1 MGGKV
6 DNAINKGGAPYC
18 FRLGGQNHHNIGS
31 LLPPLGK
38 QPRFMQLY
46 FHDTDNELNNRVTS
60 LNGEG
65 KNSLQPEIVEGLSQ
79 MIYEHNEIAKVC
91 KMARERME
99 NEDLEHVQLRLRA
112 ARSKDDK
119 QFNLPTVNEFAAL
132 IVGNGETEKRAR
144 DIVIHERA
152 RGLQRISEL
161 HPKFMAMQYPLMFPY
176 GEDGYRLGIEHADAA
191 TTSRKKRKTV
201 TMREYYSYRF
211 QERWKNGKLIDGIC
225 VLCGRLRQQF
235 MCDAFTC
242 VEETRLDYV
251 RHNQKTIR
259 KYSLRGLT
267 DAVAAGEITPA
278 SLGQRIVLPPSYP
291 NCFRNLFQ
299 LYQDGL
305 AICRWAGPPDLFI
318 TFTCNPKWEEISEFL
333 KAIPGQ
339 WPEDRPDILA
349 RVFKIKL
356 DELIVDL
363 TKRAF
368 FGETLAVIY
377 TVEFQKRGLPHAH
390 ICLFLRPES
399 KQTDPSEIDKIISA
413 ELPDKEQDPTGYEAV
428 VQFMLHGPCGEAR
441 TSSPCMV
448 DGKCSKYYP
457 RDFCSHTSVSDDG
470 YPVYRRRKDGKEAE
484 KNDHTLDNRFVVPH
498 NIDLLVKYQ
507 AHLNGVTNI
516 GQSNTYSSTC
526 PKGRIWHTQACMK
539 YVSASEACWRVFAFE
554 IQYKQPPVQRL
565 PYHLEFEQDIF
576 FEDSEAADDVLQ
588 RVGDAKMTLTE
599 WMVTNQKHE
608 DARSLTYAEFP
619 TEWVWDKNGK
629 VWTRRKKGY
638 KIGRIYFANPNSGEP
653 YYLRLLLSIVKGEK
667 CFADIRTV
675 DEIVHPTYKSACNAL
690 GLLDGDEEWHVALT
704 ETASWAT
711 AQQLRQMFATLLLFC
726 EVADPKQLWLDHWK
740 ELSDDILPRQQRRL

>member
-1 MGGKV
+1 MATEPRFPLVAGQSTP
-6 DNAINKGGAPYC
+6 NANLPPPTQTAGSNSEANATNPSSIVNNSNKGGDEAEYRPRKRGRPC
-18 FRLGGQNHHNIGS
+18 IG
-31 LLPPLGK
+31 
-38 QPRFMQLY
+38 
-46 FHDTDNELNNRVTS
+46 
-60 LNGEG
+60 
-65 KNSLQPEIVEGLSQ
+65 
-79 MIYEHNEIAKVC
+79 
-91 KMARERME
+91 
-99 NEDLEHVQLRLRA
+99 
-112 ARSKDDK
+112 
-119 QFNLPTVNEFAAL
+119 
-132 IVGNGETEKRAR
+132 
-144 DIVIHERA
+144 
-152 RGLQRISEL
+152 
-161 HPKFMAMQYPLMFPY
+161 
-176 GEDGYRLGIEHADAA
+176 
-191 TTSRKKRKTV
+191 
-201 TMREYYSYRF
+201 
-211 QERWKNGKLIDGIC
+211 
-225 VLCGRLRQQF
+225 
-235 MCDAFTC
+235 
-242 VEETRLDYV
+242 
-251 RHNQKTIR
+251 
-259 KYSLRGLT
+259 
-267 DAVAAGEITPA
+267 ITPA
-278 SLGQRIVLPPSYP
+278 AAKHVTCATEMAGVSNAHVNEP
-291 NCFRNLFQ
+291 
-299 LYQDGL
+299 
-305 AICRWAGPPDLFI
+305 GPPDLFI

-339 WPEDRPDILA
+339 LPEDCHDILA

-368 FGETLAVIY
+368 FGETLEVIY

-399 KQTDPSEIDKIISA
+399 KQTDPSEIDKIISV
-413 ELPDKEQDPTGYEAV
+413 ELPDKAQDPTGYEAV
-428 VQFMLHGPCGEAR
+428 VQFMLHGPCGEAK

-507 AHLNGVTNI
+507 AHLNVEWCN
-516 GQSNTYSSTC
+516 
-526 PKGRIWHTQACMK
+526 KHR
-539 YVSASEACWRVFAFE
+539 YVSASEACWRVFTFE

-565 PYHLEFEQDIF
+565 PYHLEFEQDVL
-576 FEDSEAADDVLQ
+576 FEDSEAADDILE
-588 RVGDAKMTLTE
+588 RVGDAKTTLTE

-619 TEWVWDKNGK
+619 TEWVWDNNGK
-629 VWTRRKKGY
+629 VWTRRKKGF
-638 KIGRIYFANPNSGEP
+638 KIERIYFANPNSGES
-653 YYLRLLLSIVKGEK
+653 YYLRLLLNIVKGAK

-675 DEIVHPTYKSACNAL
+675 DKIVHPTYKSACNAL

-740 ELSDDILPRQQRRL
+740 ELSATTPWIGQEHCKLLST

>member
-1 MGGKV
+1 
-6 DNAINKGGAPYC
+6 
-18 FRLGGQNHHNIGS
+18 
-31 LLPPLGK
+31 
-38 QPRFMQLY
+38 
-46 FHDTDNELNNRVTS
+46 
-60 LNGEG
+60 
-65 KNSLQPEIVEGLSQ
+65 
-79 MIYEHNEIAKVC
+79 
-91 KMARERME
+91 MARERME

-132 IVGNGETEKRAR
+132 IIGNGETEKGAR
-144 DIVIHERA
+144 DIVIQERA
-152 RGLQRISEL
+152 RGLQQISEL

-176 GEDGYRLGIEHADAA
+176 DEDNYRLGIKHLDAA

-201 TMREYYSYRF
+201 TMQEYYSYRF

-235 MCDAFTC
+235 MCDVFTC

-267 DAVAAGEITPA
+267 NVVA
-278 SLGQRIVLPPSYP
+278 
-291 NCFRNLFQ
+291 
-299 LYQDGL
+299 
-305 AICRWAGPPDLFI
+305 AGPPDLFI

-339 WPEDRPDILA
+339 LPEDRHDILA

-368 FGETLAVIY
+368 FGETLEVIY

-399 KQTDPSEIDKIISA
+399 KQTDPSEIDKIIGV
-413 ELPDKEQDPTGYEAV
+413 ELPDKAQDPTGYEASCNSCYMALV
-428 VQFMLHGPCGEAR
+428 ERQRPAH
-441 TSSPCMV
+441 
-448 DGKCSKYYP
+448 
-457 RDFCSHTSVSDDG
+457 
-470 YPVYRRRKDGKEAE
+470 PVWLMASAPSTIQEIFALTHRRQ
-484 KNDHTLDNRFVVPH
+484 T
-498 NIDLLVKYQ
+498 
-507 AHLNGVTNI
+507 VT
-516 GQSNTYSSTC
+516 
-526 PKGRIWHTQACMK
+526 P

-565 PYHLEFEQDIF
+565 PYHLEFEQDVL
-576 FEDSEAADDVLQ
+576 FEDSEAADDILE
-588 RVGDAKMTLTE
+588 RVGDAKTTLTE

-619 TEWVWDKNGK
+619 TEWVWDNNGK
-629 VWTRRKKGY
+629 VWTRRKKGF
-638 KIGRIYFANPNSGEP
+638 KIERIYFANPNSGES
-653 YYLRLLLSIVKGEK
+653 YYLRLLLNIVKGAK

-675 DEIVHPTYKSACNAL
+675 DKIVHPTYKSACNAL

-740 ELSDDILPRQQRRL
+740 ELLILVSAMARYSVGDVVEVMFFELGFIGSYFLATIVYLLGDAEVYVQFLTFVCLVLAF